1 MMSSYFFLNHF
12 SYCIYYQETFMY
24 VIIHHPVPLY
34 ITLNVLCAIV
44 TNVFTYSLYLLRH
57 HDVTDRS
64 KTKRDEEDD
73 IIFMNIVVPSLL
85 YEKKEE
91 VFHHHLTCLLIFIMY
106 RRRIHLP
113 KCNKK
118 Y

>member
-1 MMSSYFFLNHF
+1 MSSYFFLSESF
-12 SYCIYYQETFMY
+12 FILYIYYKKTFVY
-24 VIIHHPVPLY
+24 VFIHHPVPLY

-85 YEKKEE
+85 MKK
-91 VFHHHLTCLLIFIMY
+91 
-106 RRRIHLP
+106 R
-113 KCNKK
+113 
-118 Y
+118 